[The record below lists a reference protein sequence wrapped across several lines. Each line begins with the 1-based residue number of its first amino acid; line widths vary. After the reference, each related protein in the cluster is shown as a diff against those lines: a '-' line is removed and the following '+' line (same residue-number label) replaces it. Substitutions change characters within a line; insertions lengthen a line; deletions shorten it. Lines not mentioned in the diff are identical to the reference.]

1 VSTLINSRILLL
13 KIRILWVR
21 IFCFCALIQPLI
33 NAQAQ
38 TIQLK
43 ETLGQLL
50 QKRPAPSFKWD
61 TQNSF
66 ITGQSVKVQS
76 LKGGVSFGE
85 HLTLG
90 IGYHWLQSEITQAVK
105 GYAEP
110 LPLKMRYGSLFG
122 EFVFYDKGNWIGVLP
137 IQVGYGKSFLLAQDP
152 QGNAIKLY
160 HASVLLYEPSI
171 SIEYKFSPWIGV
183 GAGYGYRI
191 MLKNN
196 PDLNQNFY
204 APLYVF
210 RVRIL
215 FEELYSKYGHMLE
228 DEIN

>member
-1 VSTLINSRILLL
+1 M
-13 KIRILWVR
+13 R
-21 IFCFCALIQPLI
+21 IFCFCLLVYVTTTVD
-33 NAQAQ
+33 AQ

-50 QKRPAPSFKWD
+50 KKKPAPSFKWD

-66 ITGQSVKVQS
+66 ITGRSVKVQS

-90 IGYHWLQSEITQAVK
+90 LGYHWLQSDIKQNVS
-105 GYAEP
+105 GYSES
-110 LPLKMRYGSLFG
+110 LLLKMRYGSLFG
-122 EFVFYDKGNWIGVLP
+122 EFVFYDKGNWLGVLP
-137 IQVGYGKSFLLAQDP
+137 VQLGYGKSFLSAKDE

-160 HASVLLYEPSI
+160 HATVILYEPTI

-196 PDLNQNFY
+196 PDLTQNFY

-215 FEELYSKYGHMLE
+215 FEELYSKYGHLLE